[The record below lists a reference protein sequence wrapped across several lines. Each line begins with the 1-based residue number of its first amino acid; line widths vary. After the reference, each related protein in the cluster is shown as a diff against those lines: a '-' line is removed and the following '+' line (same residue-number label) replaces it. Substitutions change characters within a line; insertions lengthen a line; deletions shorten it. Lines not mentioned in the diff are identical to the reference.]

1 MSIGVVY
8 TSVDAT
14 IIEVTGIM
22 VWVEKVSQ

>member
-1 MSIGVVY
+1 MSVGVVY

-22 VWVEKVSQ
+22 VWVEKVNQ